1 MVQVRLVLGMRLLDR
16 FVTHLESLQLPGTKA
31 LVAVSGGPDSV
42 ALLDL
47 LVASRAGH
55 DLELVVAHLDH
66 GIHPESARVAAQ
78 VRSLARSFGLPFE
91 LGSAALGASASETL
105 ARTHRYAWLE
115 AARARIGAD
124 YIVTAHH
131 RDDQIETVLMRA
143 LKGSGPAGLAGMAE
157 VAGRIV
163 RPLLPFSRAEL
174 ARHVTQAGLEVWM
187 DPANHDPR
195 HLRSWIRT
203 ELLPLLGER
212 LPGVEPNV
220 ERLARQAAQD
230 RAAWDAALEAI
241 PGLDLHADEAGISV
255 AASCLAGYDSALK
268 QSLVLALARR
278 VGCRLG
284 PTRVVRVLR
293 LLDRGISGTRVPL
306 GVQWNAE
313 LAFGRLRLYAAAAQP
328 LPEPLVMAGLS
339 GSGSWGRWRFRWQS
353 GAAPEQQDRT
363 GLSAWFSGALLTVRA
378 WSPGERMKPL
388 GGSGRRLLVR
398 CFQEEKVPR
407 SRRGDWPVL
416 AHRDTI
422 AWIPGVC
429 RSDTQIPT
437 PGTEALRVDA
447 EYA

>member
-1 MVQVRLVLGMRLLDR
+1 MARFQLTLGMSLLDR
-16 FVTHLESLQLPGTKA
+16 FTACLKSLELDGRSA

-47 LVASRAGH
+47 LVASRTRHGL
-55 DLELVVAHLDH
+55 DLVVAHLDH
-66 GIHPESARVAAQ
+66 GMHPESARVAEQ
-78 VRSLARSFGLPFE
+78 VRSLARSFNLPFE
-91 LGSAALGASASETL
+91 LGHAALGASASETT
-105 ARTHRYAWLE
+105 ARTQRYAWLE
-115 AARARIGAD
+115 ATRARIGAD

-143 LKGSGPAGLAGMAE
+143 LKGSGLAGLAGMTV
-157 VAGRIV
+157 VAGRVV

-174 ARHVTQAGLEVWM
+174 ASYVSEGSLDVWL
-187 DPANHDPR
+187 DPANRDPR

-203 ELLPLLGER
+203 ELLPLLRER
-212 LPGVEPNV
+212 LPGLESNV
-220 ERLARQAAQD
+220 ARLARHAAQD
-230 RAAWDAALEAI
+230 RAAWDAMLDAI
-241 PGLDLHADEAGISV
+241 PGLDLHAEGGGISV
-255 AASCLAGYDSALK
+255 AASCLADYDSALK
-268 QSLVLALARR
+268 QALVLALARR

-284 PTRVVRVLR
+284 PTRVDRVLR
-293 LLDRGISGTRVPL
+293 LLDRGLSGTRVPL
-306 GVQWNAE
+306 GMQWSAE
-313 LAFGRLRLYAAAAQP
+313 LAFGRLRIYAATP
-328 LPEPLVMAGLS
+328 EPVPEPLVMSGSS

-353 GAAPEQQDRT
+353 VAAPEQQDRT
-363 GLSAWFSGALLTVRA
+363 GLSAWFSGVPLTVRA
-378 WSPGERMKPL
+378 WSAGERMKPL

-416 AHRDTI
+416 AHQDTI

-429 RSDTQIPT
+429 RSDAQIPV